1 MTTTTPSLRSMSNRN
16 SIMQRRFKQHPQHR
30 TPPRGGAD
38 STIDSSQDSEYKDN
52 NNNHTAAPIINS
64 NTSYESRDSTITS
77 QSGDDDDSS
86 EITERANNM
95 ASSRMMKTAGIEGV
109 AATAADVI
117 SACTYEEEE
126 EDDDVVNGGVDD
138 EEHEEEEIEVRKEDG
153 GTELY
158 MLIEKA
164 LWDEV
169 CERIEE
175 YPKEAKIWVT
185 SSGKDDTLFSWDVWR
200 RLPLHE
206 VRKKTKKREN
216 RLCCTHY
223 FIYISLDL

>member
-1 MTTTTPSLRSMSNRN
+1 MTTTTPSLRSMSNRS
-16 SIMQRRFKQHPQHR
+16 SIMQRRFKQQHR
-30 TPPRGGAD
+30 PPRGGDEEVTAD
-38 STIDSSQDSEYKDN
+38 NMYSESNNNDDDNPN
-52 NNNHTAAPIINS
+52 NNNAAAILNC

-77 QSGDDDDSS
+77 QSGDDSS

-117 SACTYEEEE
+117 SACTYEEE
-126 EDDDVVNGGVDD
+126 DDDEVVVNCGVDE
-138 EEHEEEEIEVRKEDG
+138 EEHDEEEIEVRKEDG

-158 MLIEKA
+158 NLIEKA

-175 YPKEAKIWVT
+175 HPKEAKIWVT

-206 VRKKTKKREN
+206 VSCKKKTDN
-216 RLCCTHY
+216 
-223 FIYISLDL
+223 

>member
-1 MTTTTPSLRSMSNRN
+1 
-16 SIMQRRFKQHPQHR
+16 MQRRLKQQQQHR
-30 TPPRGGAD
+30 TPHRGGDEEVTAD
-38 STIDSSQDSEYKDN
+38 NMYSESNNDDDNPN
-52 NNNHTAAPIINS
+52 NNNAAAILNC

-77 QSGDDDDSS
+77 QSGDDSS

-117 SACTYEEEE
+117 SACTYEEDDEDDEVVVNCGVDEE
-126 EDDDVVNGGVDD
+126 EHD
-138 EEHEEEEIEVRKEDG
+138 EEEIEVRKEDG

-158 MLIEKA
+158 NLIEKA

-206 VRKKTKKREN
+206 VRKKKTDN
-216 RLCCTHY
+216 
-223 FIYISLDL
+223 

>member
-1 MTTTTPSLRSMSNRN
+1 MTPSLRRRSMINRN
-16 SIMQRRFKQHPQHR
+16 SIMQRRFKQ
-30 TPPRGGAD
+30 
-38 STIDSSQDSEYKDN
+38 
-52 NNNHTAAPIINS
+52 NNHTAPIINS
-64 NTSYESRDSTITS
+64 NTSYESRDSSTITS

-126 EDDDVVNGGVDD
+126 EDEVVVNGGGVD
-138 EEHEEEEIEVRKEDG
+138 EEEHDEEEVIEVRKEDG

-158 MLIEKA
+158 NLIEKA

-175 YPKEAKIWVT
+175 YPEEAKIWVT

-206 VRKKTKKREN
+206 VRKKKDNKKRES
-216 RLCCTHY
+216 LVLY
-223 FIYISLDL
+223 SLFYPPIS

>member
-1 MTTTTPSLRSMSNRN
+1 
-16 SIMQRRFKQHPQHR
+16 
-30 TPPRGGAD
+30 
-38 STIDSSQDSEYKDN
+38 
-52 NNNHTAAPIINS
+52 
-64 NTSYESRDSTITS
+64 
-77 QSGDDDDSS
+77 
-86 EITERANNM
+86 
-95 ASSRMMKTAGIEGV
+95 MMKTAGIEGV

-126 EDDDVVNGGVDD
+126 DEVVNGGGVDD
-138 EEHEEEEIEVRKEDG
+138 EEHDEEEVEEIEVRKEDG

-158 MLIEKA
+158 NLIEKA

-175 YPKEAKIWVT
+175 YPEEAKIWVT

-206 VRKKTKKREN
+206 VRRRKTTIRVN
-216 RLCCTHY
+216 CLCCTHY
-223 FIYISLDL
+223 FIHPSLDL